1 MVLGA
6 IWASSWI
13 RFATQWFVGR
23 LLPPEGLR
31 GEPAWFFYWAD
42 FGLALGCVLL
52 AGIVI
57 GRVIETARPAAWAL
71 VVSLSVWLYWY
82 GPRMLVKGKLVSPA
96 KGSFLTWCVAGAL
109 LAGFGVILGRWSR
122 GRLSGPV
129 ETRAVID
136 AP

>member
-13 RFATQWFVGR
+13 RFATQWFVAR

-31 GEPAWFFYWAD
+31 GEPALFFYWAD

-71 VVSLSVWLYWY
+71 VVGLSVWLYWY
-82 GPRMLVKGKLVSPA
+82 GPRLLVKDKPVSPA
-96 KGSFLTWCVAGAL
+96 IGSFLTWCVAGAL
-109 LAGFGVILGRWSR
+109 LAGLGVIKGRRSR
-122 GRLSGPV
+122 GRLSGPA